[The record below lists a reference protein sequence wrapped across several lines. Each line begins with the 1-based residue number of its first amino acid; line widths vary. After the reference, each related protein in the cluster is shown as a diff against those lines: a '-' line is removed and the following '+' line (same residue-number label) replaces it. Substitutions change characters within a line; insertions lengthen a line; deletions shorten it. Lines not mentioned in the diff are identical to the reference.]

1 MQTSTEQV
9 VRDLIKCVNFC
20 AMKHKD
26 QRRKDVES
34 TPYINHPIG
43 VACILT
49 EEAGITDPNVI
60 MAALLH
66 DTVEDTN
73 TTFQEIE
80 MMFGPKIKSIVEEVT
95 DDKNLAAPVRK
106 QLQIDH
112 AKSSTYEAKL
122 VKLAD
127 KLYNLRDLN
136 RSTPVGWSEKR
147 VTEYFEWSAKV
158 VNNLRGTNKSIEDK
172 LDELFTGK
180 FKFK

>member
-1 MQTSTEQV
+1 MQTEHI
-9 VRDLIKCVNFC
+9 VRELIKCVNFC
-20 AMKHKD
+20 AIKHKE
-26 QRRKDVES
+26 QRRKDVEK

-43 VACILT
+43 VAHILT
-49 EEAGITDPNVI
+49 EEAGVTDPDVI

-80 MMFGPKIKSIVEEVT
+80 TEFGSKVSSIVGEVT
-95 DDKNLAAPVRK
+95 DDKNLTAPVRK

-112 AKSSTYEAKL
+112 AKSSSYEAKL

-136 RSTPVGWSEKR
+136 RSTPEGWTQER
-147 VTEYFEWSAKV
+147 VEAYFEWAAKV
-158 VNNLRGTNKSIEDK
+158 INNLRGTNKSLEDK
-172 LDELFTGK
+172 LDKLFAERQGPV
-180 FKFK
+180 